1 MVFNFL
7 KRVAGGAARE
17 VKAEYGQNKDFL
29 EAVCAATSLVGWADG
44 DLDQSEKSKAIALIT
59 NHPTLGKLYNTNEI
73 EAVAN
78 TMFSR
83 GKDKS
88 GRQLLA
94 RELDDLRGKP
104 NGAQMAEDVF
114 LLASDIA
121 GADGNVGPEEE
132 EVLKKLATRMGVDA
146 SKFEF

>member
-1 MVFNFL
+1 MFKFL
-7 KRVAGGAARE
+7 KKVAGGAARE
-17 VKAEYGQNKDFL
+17 VQAEYGQNKDFL
-29 EAVCAATSLVGWADG
+29 EAVCAASSLVAWADG
-44 DLDQSEKSKAIALIT
+44 NLEQNEKTKVIALIQ
-59 NHPTLGKLYNTNEI
+59 NHPSLGQLYKADQI
-73 EAVAN
+73 EQVAQ

-94 RELDDLRGKP
+94 RELDDLKGKP
-104 NGAQMAEDVF
+104 NASQMAEDVF

-121 GADGNVGPEEE
+121 LADGTVQPEEE
-132 EVLKKLATRMGVDA
+132 EVLKKLATRLGVDA

>member
-1 MVFNFL
+1 MFNIL
-7 KRVAGGAARE
+7 KRMAGGAARE
-17 VKAEYGQNKDFL
+17 VAAEYGQNKDFL
-29 EAVCAATSLVGWADG
+29 EAVCAAASLVGWADG
-44 DLDQSEKSKAIALIT
+44 DLDQSEKTKAVSLIT
-59 NHPTLGKLYNTNEI
+59 NHPVLGKLYKQDVI
-73 EAVAN
+73 EQTAN

-94 RELDDLRGKP
+94 RELDDLKGKP
-104 NGAQMAEDVF
+104 NGSQMAEDVY

-121 GADGNVGPEEE
+121 GADGKMDPTEED
-132 EVLKKLATRMGVDA
+132 VLKKLATRMGVDA